1 MFTEKTR
8 AAKDYSQGNRR
19 RQGKIAKKAGKM
31 RVFFKSQV
39 FVGGVGVFVRQA
51 EAEQDARHFEGVVH
65 LRYERD
71 GTTLANENSLS
82 AKALHQRGLCFLE
95 NGIVVGSHPR
105 FSGAQDFKLAA
116 DRFRQEHSN
125 VFLHKFGDPVRN
137 LVGYQASRELSKSL

>member
-1 MFTEKTR
+1 MRIGLERSQIRVEVGHGFD
-8 AAKDYSQGNRR
+8 AAE
-19 RQGKIAKKAGKM
+19 I
-31 RVFFKSQV
+31 VFKSQM

-51 EAEQDARHFEGVVH
+51 EAEQDARHLEGVVH

-82 AKALHQRGLCFLE
+82 PEALHQRGLCFLE

-116 DRFRQEHSN
+116 DRFRQERSEEHTSE
-125 VFLHKFGDPVRN
+125 LQSPCN
-137 LVGYQASRELSKSL
+137 LVCRLLLE